1 MGKTLA
7 ETKRE
12 RWTLTFEGMPGHSAP
27 VGRRVAGLLKMARRA
42 FGLRC
47 VSVAEPR
54 RYKAEGQDAC
64 TGAGARPAAE
74 EPREK
79 EKRS

>member
-12 RWTLTFEGMPGHSAP
+12 RWTLTFEGMPGHPAP
-27 VGRRVAGLLKMARRA
+27 VGRRVAGLLKLAKRA

-47 VSVAEPR
+47 TAVAEPR
-54 RYKAEGQDAC
+54 CDNAEGKGTGTAAC
-64 TGAGARPAAE
+64 AAPAAE
-74 EPREK
+74 ESRDK
-79 EKRS
+79 VKRS